1 MYLYSMLYSMVLS
14 TDTNFNVAVVS
25 RAYIAGDALPPR
37 PESHA
42 AATATCEIERD
53 ARATRRPSGRGRS
66 RLGSPYKRCETH
78 MWCLRMSVLNR

>member
-42 AATATCEIERD
+42 AATATRETHARRRVRVRVAQADGD
-53 ARATRRPSGRGRS
+53 AR
-66 RLGSPYKRCETH
+66 GSARHTNDVRHICGVYVCRY
-78 MWCLRMSVLNR
+78 